1 MFDSSLT
8 GHQCYRIKN
17 ISMIRPLFL
26 LGFGLLCTGVAQA
39 QFVTYRFTDGSVVVH
54 PVINVRST
62 DFEAGAMRVFLWDG
76 TTYEWGLSSLAN
88 YQFGDISTEVPE
100 QGPELTPVLVYPN
113 PSSGE
118 VRIGVTVSGSSEVVV
133 EVMDL
138 RGALVRTVH
147 SGPLPDGARE
157 LVWDGHDTHGQPA
170 AAGTYVIRVVQGPR
184 TAVHQLIL
192 QY

>member
-1 MFDSSLT
+1 MNKHILILGT
-8 GHQCYRIKN
+8 A
-17 ISMIRPLFL
+17 LF
-26 LGFGLLCTGVAQA
+26 CSQASHAQV
-39 QFVTYRFTDGSVVVH
+39 VTYRFTDGSVVVH
-54 PVINVRST
+54 PVTDVRST
-62 DFEAGAMRVFLWDG
+62 DFEAGTMRVFLWDG

-88 YQFGDISTEVPE
+88 YQFSDISTEVPQQAE
-100 QGPELTPVLVYPN
+100 ALAPVLVYPN

-147 SGPLPDGARE
+147 RGPLPDGARE
-157 LVWDGHDTHGQPA
+157 LVWDGRDAHGQPA

-184 TAVHQLIL
+184 TAIHQLIL
-192 QY
+192 QS